1 MKPKLEER
9 FNDALERWKKHCRD
23 NAHFS
28 FAERY
33 LDSDA
38 YREIVK
44 MGPEVLPLIKQAY
57 LSESEE
63 IGNPGQFWVYAI
75 HEIIGDD
82 FRIDVNAADSPVKP
96 ICSEFVAIDVRGVKQ
111 FTLKWLEENMHKYLQ
126 K

>member
-1 MKPKLEER
+1 MTVELERR

-28 FAERY
+28 FAEKY

-44 MGPEVLPLIKQAY
+44 MGPEVLPLIQQTYA
-57 LSESEE
+57 SESEE
-63 IGNPGQFWVYAI
+63 IGNPRQFWAYAI

-82 FRIDVNAADSPVKP
+82 FRIDVNADSPVKP
-96 ICSEFVAIDVRGVKQ
+96 VCSEFVAINVRGVKN
-111 FTLKWLEENMHKYLQ
+111 FTLKWLEENMHKYL
-126 K
+126 KR